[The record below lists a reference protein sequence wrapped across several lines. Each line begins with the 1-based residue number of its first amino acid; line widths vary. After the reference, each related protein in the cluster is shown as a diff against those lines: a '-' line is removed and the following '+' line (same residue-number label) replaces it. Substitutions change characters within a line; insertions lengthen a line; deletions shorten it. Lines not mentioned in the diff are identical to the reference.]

1 MTEEKLTILKK
12 NGQVAAA
19 MIAAMIGVLSLGIS
33 HMISVLSEDA
43 KLFIHEVGKA
53 WIPGAEGIG
62 PYSGK
67 ESFMLIGWGLSWLIL
82 YFALRN
88 RDIKLPYYTLL
99 FMIGISIAT
108 LLVWTP
114 FVHIIAK

>member
-1 MTEEKLTILKK
+1 MTEEKQTILKK
-12 NGQVAAA
+12 NGQAAAA
-19 MIAAMIGVLSLGIS
+19 MTAAMIGVLSLGIS
-33 HMISVLSEDA
+33 HIISVLSKDA
-43 KLFIHEVGKA
+43 KLFIHEIGKA

-67 ESFMLIGWGLSWLIL
+67 ESLMLIGWGLSWVIL
-82 YFALRN
+82 YYALRN
-88 RDIKLPYYTLL
+88 RDVKLSYYSLI

>member
-1 MTEEKLTILKK
+1 MTEETKPILK

-33 HMISVLSEDA
+33 HTISVFSKDA
-43 KLFIHEVGKA
+43 KLFIFEIGKL

-67 ESFMLIGWGLSWLIL
+67 ESFMLIGWGLSWLVL

-88 RDIKLPYYTLL
+88 RDVKLSYYTVI
-99 FMIGISIAT
+99 FMIGVGIAT

>member
-1 MTEEKLTILKK
+1 MTEKTQTILKK

-33 HMISVLSEDA
+33 HTISVFSKDA
-43 KLFIHEVGKA
+43 KLFIHEVGKL
-53 WIPGAEGIG
+53 WVPGAEALG

-88 RDIKLPYYTLL
+88 RDVKLSYYTVI
-99 FMIGISIAT
+99 FMIGIGIAT
-108 LLVWTP
+108 LLVWTQ
-114 FVHIIAK
+114 FVNIIAK

>member
-1 MTEEKLTILKK
+1 MTEETQTNLKK

-33 HMISVLSEDA
+33 HTISVLSNDA

-88 RDIKLPYYTLL
+88 KDVKLSYYTVI
-99 FMIGISIAT
+99 FMIGVGIAT

-114 FVHIIAK
+114 FVHIITR

>member
-1 MTEEKLTILKK
+1 MSKEKQIIHKK

-19 MIAAMIGVLSLGIS
+19 MTAAMIGVLSLGIS
-33 HMISVLSEDA
+33 HMISVLSKDA
-43 KLFIHEVGKA
+43 KLFIYEVGKL

-88 RDIKLPYYTLL
+88 RDVKLSYYTVI
-99 FMIGISIAT
+99 FMIGVGVAT

-114 FVHIIAK
+114 FVHILAK

>member
-1 MTEEKLTILKK
+1 MTEEKQTILKK
-12 NGQVAAA
+12 NGQAAA
-19 MIAAMIGVLSLGIS
+19 AIMSAMIGVLSLGIS
-33 HMISVLSEDA
+33 HIISVLSKDA
-43 KLFIHEVGKA
+43 KLFIHEIGKA

-67 ESFMLIGWGLSWLIL
+67 ESLMLIGWGLSWLIL
-82 YFALRN
+82 YYALRN
-88 RDIKLPYYTLL
+88 RDVKLSYYSLL

>member
-1 MTEEKLTILKK
+1 MTEEKLTNLKK

-19 MIAAMIGVLSLGIS
+19 MIASMIGVLSLGIS

-88 RDIKLPYYTLL
+88 RDVKLPYYTLL

>member
-19 MIAAMIGVLSLGIS
+19 MIAAMIGVLSLGVS

-43 KLFIHEVGKA
+43 KLFIHQVGKA

-67 ESFMLIGWGLSWLIL
+67 ESFMLIGWGISWLIL

-88 RDIKLPYYTLL
+88 RDVKLPYYTLL

>member
-43 KLFIHEVGKA
+43 KLFIHLVGKA

-88 RDIKLPYYTLL
+88 RDVKLPYYTLL

>member
-1 MTEEKLTILKK
+1 MTEEKQTTLKK

-33 HMISVLSEDA
+33 NTISVLSKEA
-43 KLFIHEVGKA
+43 KLFIFEVGKL
-53 WIPGAEGIG
+53 WVPGAEVLG

-82 YFALRN
+82 YFVLRN
-88 RDIKLPYYTLL
+88 RDVKLPFYTVI
-99 FMIGISIAT
+99 FMIGIGIAT

-114 FVHIIAK
+114 FVNLIAK

>member
-1 MTEEKLTILKK
+1 MTEEKLTNLKK

-33 HMISVLSEDA
+33 HTISVLSEDA

-53 WIPGAEGIG
+53 WIPGAVEIG

-82 YFALRN
+82 YFVLRN
-88 RDIKLPYYTLL
+88 RDVRLPYYTVI
-99 FMIGISIAT
+99 FMIGVGIAT

>member
-1 MTEEKLTILKK
+1 MSKEKQTILKK
-12 NGQVAAA
+12 NGQAAAA
-19 MIAAMIGVLSLGIS
+19 MTAAMIGVLSLGIS
-33 HMISVLSEDA
+33 HIISVLSKDA
-43 KLFIHEVGKA
+43 KLFIHEIGKV

-67 ESFMLIGWGLSWLIL
+67 ESLMLIGWGLSWLIL
-82 YFALRN
+82 YYALRN
-88 RDIKLPYYTLL
+88 RDVKLSYYTLL